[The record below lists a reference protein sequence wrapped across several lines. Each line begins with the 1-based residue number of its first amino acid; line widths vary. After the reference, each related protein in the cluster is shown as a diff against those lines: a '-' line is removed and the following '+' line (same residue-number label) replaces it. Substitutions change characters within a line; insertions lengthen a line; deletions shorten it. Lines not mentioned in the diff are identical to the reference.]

1 MIDTYDIFHG
11 FDIDKMKNDL
21 VEIENTINQAEDLI
35 SKSDNEDRKNH
46 LKIFVNR
53 CKLMRYRIKHRI
65 DILEE
70 TKNS

>member
-1 MIDTYDIFHG
+1 MDDTYDIFHG

-21 VEIENTINQAEDLI
+21 VELENTINQAEDLI

-46 LKIFVNR
+46 LKTFVNK

-70 TKNS
+70 AKNN